1 MVALVGA
8 SGAGK
13 TTLLNTLSQRQ
24 TTGVVMG
31 EMLVDG
37 VPIPADFQRGTGFV
51 EQMDIHDTTATVR
64 EALEFSALLQQERSV
79 PKGEKY
85 AYVDQVV
92 DLLEMED
99 IQDALVSSLSVE
111 QRKRLTIAVELAA
124 KPNLLLF
131 LDEPTSGLDSQSAL
145 SIVRFLKKL
154 SAAGQAIVCTIH
166 QPSAILIEQF
176 DMIPELKPGGH
187 TVYFGSVEPKGSE
200 VTKYFANRGIHCPPD
215 KNVAEFLL
223 ETVTRGGQTQ
233 DGKRIDWVE
242 EWRSSEESRGV
253 LAEIERIHAER
264 GKVPQPEKSSVYL
277 CHAYRDAN
285 FPSYQTD
292 VQAAVARAVLC
303 LWETVCKCCDRK

>member
-1 MVALVGA
+1 
-8 SGAGK
+8 
-13 TTLLNTLSQRQ
+13 
-24 TTGVVMG
+24 
-31 EMLVDG
+31 
-37 VPIPADFQRGTGFV
+37 
-51 EQMDIHDTTATVR
+51 
-64 EALEFSALLQQERSV
+64 
-79 PKGEKY
+79 
-85 AYVDQVV
+85 
-92 DLLEMED
+92 
-99 IQDALVSSLSVE
+99 VE

-176 DMIPELKPGGH
+176 DMILALKPGGH
-187 TVYFGSVEPKGSE
+187 TVYFGSVGPKGSE
-200 VTKYFANRGIHCPPD
+200 VTKYFANRGVHCPPD

-253 LAEIERIHAER
+253 LAEIERIHTER
-264 GKVPQPEKSSVYL
+264 GKVPQPEKSSVYTFATPVWTQTFL
-277 CHAYRDAN
+277 LTRRM
-285 FPSYQTD
+285 FRQQWREPSY
-292 VQAAVARAVLC
+292 VYGRLFVSV
-303 LWETVCKCCDRK
+303 VIGSKSS